1 VAQGLLATFGYW
13 ITGSPEPVFFGIAT
27 ALASLVPGIGT
38 LLVWVPLGVFMIVT
52 GHVGRGFAELLWGTF
67 VVIGFSDYVLRPR
80 LLGGDHEMPT
90 LVTFVALFGGVE
102 VFGLKGLVVG
112 PIVMSIAVATLRL
125 YGREAEARRHT

>member
-1 VAQGLLATFGYW
+1 MKKERQNQ
-13 ITGSPEPVFFGIAT
+13 
-27 ALASLVPGIGT
+27 
-38 LLVWVPLGVFMIVT
+38 M
-52 GHVGRGFAELLWGTF
+52 
-67 VVIGFSDYVLRPR
+67 LRPR